1 MVGFADET
9 YFYKVFKKA
18 RGVSPGQYEKN

>member
-1 MVGFADET
+1 VGFADET